1 MLYLLFFLLQISNQ
15 VMGLFSSM
23 QRPGPSGY
31 GASATAEQVT
41 AGLDLSTKTYLV
53 TGCNAGLGME
63 TVRVLAL
70 RGARVLALARTL
82 EKAKQVSDPI
92 PGNVVPICCELS
104 EPFSIR
110 AAIQEVRALNIELD
124 AVIANAGIMALPKPE
139 RKNGYE
145 LQFFTNHVGHFFLVT
160 GLLDQLAANGRVVMV
175 SSAAHEMTYREGIQF
190 DNLSGEKGYSPW
202 KAYGQSKLCNL
213 LLARHL
219 ATRLPL
225 PGQTANAIHPGVIAT
240 SLMRNMNPLV
250 TIAGRLGSPIFMKT
264 VAQGASTQTYVATH
278 PSLSGM
284 SGKYFA
290 NCNEKHSSRYGR
302 DPTLATALWEKTQEI
317 VEGFD

>member
-1 MLYLLFFLLQISNQ
+1 
-15 VMGLFSSM
+15 M

-70 RGARVLALARTL
+70 RGARVFALARTL

-250 TIAGRLGSPIFMKT
+250 TIAGRLVSPILMKT

-284 SGKYFA
+284 NGKYFA

-302 DPTLATALWEKTQEI
+302 DPILATTLWEKTQEI
-317 VEGFD
+317 VKEFD

>member
-1 MLYLLFFLLQISNQ
+1 MLYLLFSLLQVSNQ

-139 RKNGYE
+139 RK
-145 LQFFTNHVGHFFLVT
+145 
-160 GLLDQLAANGRVVMV
+160 
-175 SSAAHEMTYREGIQF
+175 
-190 DNLSGEKGYSPW
+190 
-202 KAYGQSKLCNL
+202 
-213 LLARHL
+213 
-219 ATRLPL
+219 
-225 PGQTANAIHPGVIAT
+225 
-240 SLMRNMNPLV
+240 
-250 TIAGRLGSPIFMKT
+250 
-264 VAQGASTQTYVATH
+264 
-278 PSLSGM
+278 
-284 SGKYFA
+284 
-290 NCNEKHSSRYGR
+290 
-302 DPTLATALWEKTQEI
+302 
-317 VEGFD
+317 